1 MGGLFARRVGQ
12 GPRIVLL
19 HGGVSVAEFTWREQ
33 LPLAERF
40 TLVIVERAGYGR
52 SDSISAG
59 EDLDA
64 DGRLVPELLADG
76 AHIVGQSS
84 GAVAA
89 MLAAAQRPE
98 AVLSLTLSEPPA
110 FQLLPNSAEAQ
121 RIARDLDTHLDASD
135 DETGWLRGFAQII
148 GSDAPVPDQLPPALA
163 AGVRAVRAVRRRPWE
178 GELPL
183 DELAQAAF
191 PKLVISGDHS
201 AVFDALCDHLADRLH
216 AARAHLPGAR
226 HVTPHTGRAFND
238 TLEAFITRTTREER

>member
-1 MGGLFARRVGQ
+1 
-12 GPRIVLL
+12 VLL
-19 HGGVSVAEFTWREQ
+19 HGAVSVGELTWRGQ

-40 TLVIVERAGYGR
+40 TLVIVERSGYGH

-64 DGRLVPELLADG
+64 DGRLVPELLEDG
-76 AHIVGQSS
+76 AHLVGQSS

-110 FQLLPNSAEAQ
+110 FQLLPDSAGAQ
-121 RIARDLDTHLDASD
+121 RIAGDLDAHLGASG
-135 DETGWLRGFAQII
+135 DEARWLRRFAQMI

-163 AGVRAVRAVRRRPWE
+163 AGVKAVRAVRRRPWE

-183 DELAQAAF
+183 DELARAAF

-201 AVFDALCDHLADRLH
+201 PAFEVLCDHLADRLH
-216 AARAHLPGAR
+216 AERGHLPGAG
-226 HVTPHTGRAFND
+226 HTTPHAGRAFND
-238 TLEAFITRTTREER
+238 TLEAFITSTARAQR

>member
-1 MGGLFARRVGQ
+1 MSRLFARRVGQ

-19 HGGVSVAEFTWREQ
+19 HGGVSVGEFTWREQ

-40 TLVIVERAGYGR
+40 TLVIVARAGYGQ
-52 SDSISAG
+52 SDSIGAG

-64 DGRLVPELLADG
+64 DGRLVPELLEDG
-76 AHIVGQSS
+76 AHLVGQSS

-110 FQLLPNSAEAQ
+110 FQLLPDSAGAQ
-121 RIARDLDTHLDASD
+121 GIARDLEAHLGASGDDAR
-135 DETGWLRGFAQII
+135 WLRRFAQII
-148 GSDAPVPDQLPPALA
+148 GSNAPVPDELPPALA
-163 AGVRAVRAVRRRPWE
+163 DGVKAVRAVRRRPWE

-183 DELAQAAF
+183 DELARAAF

-201 AVFDALCDHLADRLH
+201 AVFEALCDHLADRLQ
-216 AARAHLPGAR
+216 AERAHLPGAG
-226 HVTPHTGRAFND
+226 HMTPHAGPAFND
-238 TLEAFITRTTREER
+238 TLEAFITSPNRPQG

>member
-1 MGGLFARRVGQ
+1 
-12 GPRIVLL
+12 VLL
-19 HGGVSVAEFTWREQ
+19 HGSAFVGEFSWREQ

-64 DGRLVPELLADG
+64 DSQLVPELLEDG
-76 AHIVGQSS
+76 AHLVGWSS

-110 FQLLPNSAEAQ
+110 WQLLPDSAEGQ
-121 RIARDLDTHLDASD
+121 RISREREAQLGASGDDAQ
-135 DETGWLRGFAQII
+135 WLRGFAQMV

-163 AGVRAVRAVRRRPWE
+163 AGVKAFRAVRRRPWE
-178 GELPL
+178 AELSL
-183 DELAQAAF
+183 AELARAAF
-191 PKLVISGDHS
+191 SKLVISGDHS
-201 AVFDALCDHLADRLH
+201 PAFEAVCDHLADRLH
-216 AARAHLPGAR
+216 AERAHVPGAR
-226 HVTPHTGRAFND
+226 HMIPHTGRAFND
-238 TLEAFITRTTREER
+238 TLETFISSTTRPQR

>member
-1 MGGLFARRVGQ
+1 
-12 GPRIVLL
+12 VLL
-19 HGGVSVAEFTWREQ
+19 HGGVSVGEFTWREQ
-33 LPLAERF
+33 LPLAEHF

-64 DGRLVPELLADG
+64 DGRLVPDLLEDG
-76 AHIVGQSS
+76 AHLVGQSS

-110 FQLLPNSAEAQ
+110 FHLLPDSAGG
-121 RIARDLDTHLDASD
+121 RSITRDLDAHLAASG
-135 DETGWLRGFAQII
+135 DEARWLRGFAQII
-148 GSDAPVPDQLPPALA
+148 GSNAPVPDQLPPALA
-163 AGVRAVRAVRRRPWE
+163 AGVKAVRAVRRRPWE

-183 DELAQAAF
+183 DELASAAF

-201 AVFDALCDHLADRLH
+201 PVFEALCDHLADRLH
-216 AARAHLPGAR
+216 AKRAHLPGAG
-226 HVTPHTGRAFND
+226 HTTPHAGRPFND
-238 TLEAFITRTTREER
+238 TLEAFITGTAREGPS

>member
-1 MGGLFARRVGQ
+1 
-12 GPRIVLL
+12 VLL
-19 HGGVSVAEFTWREQ
+19 HGAVLVGEFTWREQ

-40 TLVIVERAGYGR
+40 TLVIVERAGYGH

-64 DGRLVPELLADG
+64 DGRLVPELLEDG
-76 AHIVGQSS
+76 AHLVGQSS

-98 AVLSLTLSEPPA
+98 AVLSLTLCEPPA
-110 FQLLPNSAEAQ
+110 WQLLPASAGAQ
-121 RIARDLDTHLDASD
+121 RIAQVDAHLGASGDDAH
-135 DETGWLRGFAQII
+135 WLRGFARIV

-163 AGVRAVRAVRRRPWE
+163 AGVKAVRAVRRRPWE

-183 DELAQAAF
+183 DELASATF

-201 AVFDALCDHLADRLH
+201 PVFEAVCDYVADRLH
-216 AARAHLPGAR
+216 AERAHVPGAR
-226 HVTPHTGRAFND
+226 HITPHTGRAFND
-238 TLEAFITRTTREER
+238 TLEAFITGTTHAGPS

>member
-19 HGGVSVAEFTWREQ
+19 HASVFVGELTWREQ

-40 TLVIVERAGYGR
+40 TLVIVERSGYGH
-52 SDSISAG
+52 SHSISAG

-64 DGRLVPELLADG
+64 DGRLVPELLEDG
-76 AHIVGQSS
+76 AHLVGNSS

-89 MLAAAQRPE
+89 ILAAAQRSE

-110 FQLLPNSAEAQ
+110 FQLLPDSAERQRVVRQREAQ
-121 RIARDLDTHLDASD
+121 LGASGDDAR
-135 DETGWLRGFAQII
+135 WLRGFAQMV

-163 AGVRAVRAVRRRPWE
+163 AGVKAFRAVRRRPWE
-178 GELPL
+178 GELPV
-183 DELAQAAF
+183 DELATAAF

-201 AVFDALCDHLADRLH
+201 PVFEALCDHLADRLQ
-216 AARAHLPGAR
+216 AERAHVPGAL
-226 HVTPHTGRAFND
+226 HMTPWTGRAFND
-238 TLEAFITRTTREER
+238 ALEAFITSTTRPQR

>member
-1 MGGLFARRVGQ
+1 MDGLFARQVGQ

-19 HGGVSVAEFTWREQ
+19 HGSVFVGEFSWREQ

-64 DGRLVPELLADG
+64 DSRLVPELLEDG
-76 AHIVGQSS
+76 AHLVGWSS

-89 MLAAAQRPE
+89 LLAAAQRPG

-110 FQLLPNSAEAQ
+110 FHLLPDSAGAQ
-121 RIARDLDTHLDASD
+121 RIAELDAHLGASGD
-135 DETGWLRGFAQII
+135 DAQWLRGFAQIF
-148 GSDAPVPDQLPPALA
+148 GSNAQVPDQLPPALA
-163 AGVRAVRAVRRRPWE
+163 AGVKAFRAIRRRPWE

-183 DELAQAAF
+183 VELARANF
-191 PKLVISGDHS
+191 PKLVISGDYS
-201 AVFDALCDHLADRLH
+201 PVYEPLCDRLADRLH
-216 AARAHLPGAR
+216 ATRAHVPGAR
-226 HVTPHTGRAFND
+226 HMIPHTGRAFND
-238 TLEAFITRTTREER
+238 TLEAFITSTTRAGPS